1 MLEGASRDTTR
12 RLLVVEDDADICE
25 TVADLLAD
33 EGFEVRIAR
42 DGHDSDAV
50 LGGDGFGAFR
60 EVPFDARRQDE
71 VDAFGGEPVSN
82 GETDAVTAPGDE
94 RDFSA
99 EPEIHRAFLLQG
111 PRGVKQV
118 HARDPH
124 GRRICVVVRP
134 ASIRLA
140 IRRRR

>member
-1 MLEGASRDTTR
+1 
-12 RLLVVEDDADICE
+12 
-25 TVADLLAD
+25 
-33 EGFEVRIAR
+33 
-42 DGHDSDAV
+42 
-50 LGGDGFGAFR
+50 
-60 EVPFDARRQDE
+60 VPFDARRQDE

-99 EPEIHRAFLLQG
+99 EPEIHRAFLLQVSQ
-111 PRGVKQV
+111 RVKLV

-124 GRRICVVVRP
+124 WRPVSVVVCP

-140 IRRRR
+140 IQRTT